1 MSGYSCGIC
10 KLKAHK
16 SCVSNIVK
24 GCKWITLNSVDDKC
38 IASENGVNFM
48 QHQWLEG
55 NLPVSAKCSV
65 CDKTCGSVRRY
76 RKNLNSS
83 FRAKNTQKSFCLI
96 ID

>member
-1 MSGYSCGIC
+1 MHGYSCGIC

-48 QHQWLEG
+48 QHQWIEG

-76 RKNLNSS
+76 N
-83 FRAKNTQKSFCLI
+83 FKSHS
-96 ID
+96 